1 MILFFL
7 ADGRTAATRGGTR
20 TPGPKKKYHGGTWFT
35 RLFVRFG
42 IGGEKS
48 SKYTF
53 SANERSM
60 QSEAE
65 GTDT

>member
-7 ADGRTAATRGGTR
+7 ADGRTAATRGSTR

-53 SANERSM
+53 PADERSM
-60 QSEAE
+60 QPEAE

>member
-1 MILFFL
+1 MHSVEELDYAF
-7 ADGRTAATRGGTR
+7 A
-20 TPGPKKKYHGGTWFT
+20 
-35 RLFVRFG
+35 RFG

-53 SANERSM
+53 SADERFM
-60 QSEAE
+60 QPGAE

>member
-7 ADGRTAATRGGTR
+7 ADGRTAATRGSTR

-53 SANERSM
+53 SADERSL
-60 QSEAE
+60 QPEAE

>member
-7 ADGRTAATRGGTR
+7 ADGRTAATRGSTR
-20 TPGPKKKYHGGTWFT
+20 TPGPKKKYQGGTWFT

-42 IGGEKS
+42 IGGEKA

-53 SANERSM
+53 STDERSM
-60 QSEAE
+60 QPEAE

>member
-1 MILFFL
+1 MILFFF
-7 ADGRTAATRGGTR
+7 AYGRTAATRGNTR
-20 TPGPKKKYHGGTWFT
+20 TRGPKNKYHGGTWFT

-53 SANERSM
+53 SADERFM
-60 QSEAE
+60 EPEAE